1 MAWALRAETHTS
13 AVGSCLPGVSE
24 LGERVPGGLGHSIL
38 DGPVWAP
45 ASPPSPQ
52 PPSSCSLR
60 SLQVSPCTCVVQDQ
74 PNVEG
79 EFLHRLPGFPLCGS
93 SLFCGCLP
101 TKPSYLSP
109 ELWSLPHLS
118 RRPSAICLGSTS
130 PYCGLGNLSRR
141 KVWVD
146 VGLTLCV
153 FPLKDHSPTMENTMQ
168 CLHTAVFFICPG
180 FIVVYGRRAKPSSIL
195 LGCSASEAPSLQSS
209 TSCSRLQTA
218 LDWNLCP
225 YNCHPSFMG
234 FSLETHLSF
243 YSGMVQQS
251 PGDRAFIFP
260 QPGWGPSMPGLSYLR
275 FKGMACGWRV
285 LCSREP
291 LSTPG
296 GQVRYEWSRSYLHSQ
311 EEWIGWD
318 VHTHVSSCWVCVH
331 PPWVGH

>member
-38 DGPVWAP
+38 DAPVWAP

-60 SLQVSPCTCVVQDQ
+60 SLRVSPCTCVVQDQ

-153 FPLKDHSPTMENTMQ
+153 FPLKDRSCHCQFLSSQSLLNPFKSTPSKLLPWSLYEWQLHPSSCSGLKSWNHLWLFSSYSISHPSENPVGLLPNHILNLST
-168 CLHTAVFFICPG
+168 LHTFHC
-180 FIVVYGRRAKPSSIL
+180 YL
-195 LGCSASEAPSLQSS
+195 
-209 TSCSRLQTA
+209 
-218 LDWNLCP
+218 
-225 YNCHPSFMG
+225 
-234 FSLETHLSF
+234 
-243 YSGMVQQS
+243 
-251 PGDRAFIFP
+251 
-260 QPGWGPSMPGLSYLR
+260 PGLSHQHL
-275 FKGMACGWRV
+275 ACLV
-285 LCSREP
+285 YSNSLF
-291 LSTPG
+291 TH
-296 GQVRYEWSRSYLHSQ
+296 WS
-311 EEWIGWD
+311 GK
-318 VHTHVSSCWVCVH
+318 SSH
-331 PPWVGH
+331 FH